1 MQEEGP
7 WDCRTT
13 VSVAELSAP
22 SPIYRH
28 LLETAREP
36 PAAWNVQDIAFWFSW
51 LLDCCLFPPGTFL
64 EIAEMHVAE
73 ARGLRKLY
81 FPLPVR
87 RGLASVLLLFPRW
100 AP

>member
-1 MQEEGP
+1 MGLSNDRQR
-7 WDCRTT
+7 CRTVGT
-13 VSVAELSAP
+13 VADISAP
-22 SPIYRH
+22 TG
-28 LLETAREP
+28 TAREP